1 MTQELERWMHN
12 IRITYKAVALP
23 ERHYYKSESIRHE
36 KLKNYL
42 QAVLDIREVG
52 KVYAVNT
59 FFNVAGS
66 APDDISEIGYDSRQM
81 ERSQNQS
88 HVMNEVIDLA

>member
-1 MTQELERWMHN
+1 MIQELERWMHN
-12 IRITYKAVALP
+12 IQINYKAVALP

-42 QAVLDIREVG
+42 QAVVDIREARR
-52 KVYAVNT
+52 VYAVNS

-66 APDDISEIGYDSRQM
+66 DNDDISEIGYNSRQM

-88 HVMNEVIDLA
+88 HVMNEVIELV